1 MQITYPPDLPVSQLH
16 DEIVEAIRANQV
28 VVIAGATGSGK
39 TTQLPKMCL
48 EIGQTS
54 IAHTQPRRIAARAVA
69 ERISE
74 ELGVTL
80 GGLVG
85 YQVRFTDKASAE
97 TRVKVMTD
105 GILLAALQG
114 DRTLSQY
121 DTIIIDEAHERSL
134 NIDFLLGYLKQLL
147 PKRPD
152 LKLIITSATIDPG
165 SFSRHFGDAPIIEV
179 SGRSYPIE
187 IRYRPVANEKSDDAD
202 PDVETTASDYL
213 DGVVA
218 ALAELEA
225 ESVGDTLV
233 FLSGESEIRD
243 AQDAIDG
250 SIKGGLLAKGT
261 EVLPLYG
268 RLSAAEQ
275 HRVFETSKVVGLKR
289 RVILATNVAET
300 SLTIPNIK
308 YVIDAGTA
316 RISRYSHKAKVQR
329 LPIEAISQASANQRA
344 GRAGRLGPGIVIRL
358 YSQEDFDSRPEFTD
372 PEILRTN
379 LASVILQSAQLGLG
393 DILEFGFLQP
403 PDPRAVKDGL
413 GLLGELGAIS
423 HQDASGIKLSAVG
436 RSLARL
442 PMEPRFARMLVES
455 KQHGLTR
462 EVMIIVAGLT
472 IQDPRERPLEK
483 RAQAD
488 QMHAR
493 FVDPTSDFLS
503 LLNLWNYLEE
513 KQRELSSSAF
523 RRLCRSEYLN
533 FLRVREWQDL
543 IRQLRSMTKP
553 LGLVMNEPKVDPD
566 GIHKSLLAGLLSQ
579 IGIKQ
584 VSDKKLS
591 TVPAK
596 GKADESKPQRTNAEY
611 VGSNQ
616 KKFVIF
622 PGSALAKKPPVA
634 IMSSELVETSRLF
647 ARMNAAIDPSWAE
660 KLGGEL
666 CKRTYSEPHWEK
678 SQGAVVAYERVTLYG
693 VPIIVSRRMQFAR
706 IDAGYARELFIRHA
720 LVLGEWDSKQAF
732 DRANRALLKE
742 LEALA
747 DRARK
752 PQMAADEDD
761 VFRFYDQ
768 RVPAEVVSTRSFEG
782 WFKVAKRDT
791 PDLLTM
797 TRETLLGSSEQQA
810 DEAEHPSEILVG
822 GQEFRLRYRFDP
834 GAVDDGA
841 TVDVPLAVLSTIT
854 PDAFEWL
861 VPGLRAELVTELIRS
876 LPKNLRRNVVPA
888 ADWAAKALAVL
899 PAEPTGNLLTTLAK
913 TLQQLSGTKFE
924 ATDFDPSRLTT
935 AMRMTYRVV
944 DARGKTLGLST
955 DLAGLQAKFSAD
967 ARSAVA
973 AVVEGAAGGAGVSGA
988 ASAGAGASAAAIE
1001 RSGIL
1006 RWDFKSLQATHETRM
1021 GQNTVRAFA
1030 ALVAP
1035 AGWPLAKS
1043 AGSAGSGSGGA
1054 NSGGSGGAS
1063 SGIPV
1068 SLQLFATEAERF
1080 RHHWR
1085 GVVALVCN
1093 EIASPSKYVEEHLTS
1108 QEKLAIASLPYS
1120 NLAAFVD
1127 DVIFAVVERALRAEV
1142 ESGLVF
1148 DEAAFGRVRAAAASN
1163 VIDVCFETAAL
1174 AAKIAVL
1181 GREANKAI
1189 SECKQFELLSV
1200 LNAEKNHLAELLVPG
1215 FIGRM
1220 GLNRLPRLAVYLQA
1234 IKLRVEK
1241 LQADPMRDRVAAAE
1255 LDQALAIYNF
1265 AGGVLPLPLDLGELA
1280 AAAKP
1285 EQLARIVNARWM
1297 LEELRVSLFAQALG
1311 TAESVSVQRIKK
1323 VLG

>member
-1 MQITYPPDLPVSQLH
+1 MHISYPPDLPVSQLH

-28 VVIAGATGSGK
+28 VIVAGATGSGK

-48 EIGQTS
+48 ELGQKS

-74 ELGVTL
+74 ELSVEL

-105 GILLAALQG
+105 GILLAALQH
-114 DRTLSQY
+114 DRNLSQY

-152 LKLIITSATIDPG
+152 LKVIITSATIDPG

-187 IRYRPVANEKSDDAD
+187 VRYRPVASEKSDDAD
-202 PDVETTASDYL
+202 PDVETTAADYL
-213 DGVVA
+213 DGVTL
-218 ALAELEA
+218 ALAELEEEA
-225 ESVGDTLV
+225 VGDTLV

-243 AQDAIDG
+243 AQDAIEG
-250 SIKGGLLAKGT
+250 HIKGGLLAKGT

-275 HRVFETSKVVGLKR
+275 HRVFETSKVLGLKR

-358 YSQEDFDSRPEFTD
+358 YGEDDFASRPEFTD

-379 LASVILQSAQLGLG
+379 LASVILQAAQLGLG
-393 DILEFGFLQP
+393 DILEFPFLQP

-413 GLLGELGAIS
+413 GLLTELGAIA
-423 HQDASGIKLSAVG
+423 HHDASGIKLSPVG
-436 RSLARL
+436 RTLARL

-455 KQHGLTR
+455 KNHGLTR

-488 QMHAR
+488 QLHAR
-493 FVDPTSDFLS
+493 FADPTSDFLS

-553 LGLVMNEPKVDPD
+553 LGLHMNEPKVDPD

-584 VSDKKLS
+584 VSDKKPS
-591 TVPAK
+591 TLPAK
-596 GKADESKPQRTNAEY
+596 GKPDEVTKPRTNAEY
-611 VGSNQ
+611 LGSNQ

-622 PGSALAKKPPVA
+622 PGSTLAKKPPVA
-634 IMSSELVETSRLF
+634 LMSSELVETSRLF
-647 ARMNAAIDPSWAE
+647 ARMNAAIDPAWAE
-660 KLGGEL
+660 KLAGEL

-693 VPIIVSRRMQFAR
+693 VAIVTNRRMQFSR
-706 IDAGYARELFIRHA
+706 INTEYARELFIRHA
-720 LVLGEWDSKQAF
+720 LVMGEWDSKQAF
-732 DRANRALLKE
+732 DRTNRALLKE

-768 RVPAEVVSTRSFEG
+768 RVPQDVVSTRSFEG
-782 WFKVAKRDT
+782 WWKVAKHPT

-797 TRETLLGSSEQQA
+797 TREDLLGAQEQRV
-810 DEAEHPSEILVG
+810 DEQDNPNEILVG
-822 GQEFRLRYRFDP
+822 GQEFRLSYRFDP
-834 GAVDDGA
+834 GAVDDGVTA
-841 TVDVPLAVLSTIT
+841 TVPLPVLSTIR
-854 PDAFEWL
+854 PEAFDWL
-861 VPGLRAELVTELIRS
+861 VPALRAELLTELIRS
-876 LPKNLRRNVVPA
+876 LPKNLRRGVVPA

-899 PAEPTGNLLTTLAK
+899 PAEPNGNLLATLAK

-924 ATDFDPSRLTT
+924 AADFDASRLTS

-944 DARGKTLGLST
+944 DARGKTLGLAV
-955 DLAGLQAKFSAD
+955 DLPALQAKFSAD

-973 AVVEGAAGGAGVSGA
+973 SVVES
-988 ASAGAGASAAAIE
+988 ASGAGAKGLATEASIE
-1001 RSGIL
+1001 RTGIL
-1006 RWDFKSLQATHETRM
+1006 RWDFTELQSRHETKL
-1021 GQNTVRAFA
+1021 GNNVVRAFS

-1035 AGWPLAKS
+1035 VGR
-1043 AGSAGSGSGGA
+1043 
-1054 NSGGSGGAS
+1054 GGSSKGVAKAEG
-1063 SGIPV
+1063 V
-1068 SLQLFATEAERF
+1068 TLQLFATEAEQQL
-1080 RHHWR
+1080 HHWR
-1085 GVVALVCN
+1085 GVVALVCA
-1093 EIASPSKYVEEHLTS
+1093 EIASPAKYVEEHLTS

-1120 NLAAFVD
+1120 SFSAFIDDLIAAV
-1127 DVIFAVVERALRAEV
+1127 AERAVRAE
-1142 ESGLVF
+1142 EPHGLIFSKTQF
-1148 DEAAFGRVRAAAASN
+1148 DRVRAAAQAN
-1163 VIDVCFETAAL
+1163 LIDVCFNAAAL
-1174 AAKIAVL
+1174 AAKIGVL
-1181 GREANKAI
+1181 AREANKAI
-1189 SECKQFELLSV
+1189 SDCKQFELLSI
-1200 LNAEKNHLAELLVPG
+1200 LTAEKNHLAELLVPNFVSRTG
-1215 FIGRM
+1215 ID
-1220 GLNRLPRLAVYLQA
+1220 RLPRLAVYLQA
-1234 IKLRVEK
+1234 VRQRIEK
-1241 LQADPMRDRVAAAE
+1241 LQIDPMRDRVSAAE

-1265 AGGVLPLPLDLGELA
+1265 AGGVLPLPADLGQLP

-1285 EQLARIVNARWM
+1285 EQLERIVAARWL
-1297 LEELRVSLFAQALG
+1297 LEELRISLFAQSLG
-1311 TAESVSVQRIKK
+1311 TSETVSVQRIKK
-1323 VLG
+1323 VLS